1 MFRNYLKTALRNLV
15 RNKSFSA
22 INLSGLALGMACSL
36 LILMWVHDEY
46 SMNAFHENGDRLYS
60 VYERQYYKDKVDAFH
75 STPGILPDELKR
87 IFPEVQYATG
97 FAWIGEK
104 SFEADDKQIKVS
116 GTYASPDFFKMFS
129 YKLLQGNAN
138 TALSRVSDIAVSRS
152 VAESFFG
159 SAEAAIN
166 KTIRFEDTND
176 FTITAVYENQG
187 LNESAKFD
195 YLINWQFLLD
205 GHAWM
210 KDWNIVVNSGP
221 KTYIQLRDGVEAEAF
236 EKRIAHFLDS
246 YFKEQKS
253 DFRIELGIQ
262 RYADMYLHGNFKDG
276 KIAGGRIEYVRLFTL
291 IAVFILLIAC
301 VNFMNLTTARF
312 MKRAKEIGVR
322 KVAGALRLSI
332 IRQFLGEALLI
343 AGIAALVALL
353 LVYAFLPAFN
363 QLTEKQIALPYSTP
377 LFWAVIAALTVITG
391 IVAGSYPAFF
401 LSAFHPVKVL
411 KGSMKA
417 GPRASM
423 LRKGL
428 VVFQF
433 TLSIMLILGTIVVSQ
448 QINYIQSK
456 NIGYNKVNLV
466 SIPLEGNLLNKNNY
480 QLFKQEAIAKG
491 GIEEMTRITQVPVN
505 METGTSD
512 LTWQGKDPGGKYLFT
527 WSSVGYDFA
536 KTMGLQFVE
545 GRDFT
550 RGFSTDSTGFIIN
563 ESALKL
569 INYKNPI
576 GKTITFW
583 NRPGTIVGVV
593 KDFHFN
599 SLHAPIRP
607 LLLKLGE
614 NESWGNALVRIE
626 AGKTEKVLANLE
638 QLSKELNPKF
648 PFVYQ
653 FVDEEYRK
661 LYKGEQVTQK
671 LSGYFAFLAIFIC
684 CLGLLGLV
692 MFTIGQRVK
701 EIGIRKVLGANSISL
716 FGRLAKDFLT
726 PVFVALAIALPAGWW
741 AMQTWLDDFAYRIS
755 LNIWVFLLTAAIV
768 IVIALL
774 SISFQAIKAV
784 VANPMKALRTD

>member
-15 RNKSFSA
+15 RHKSFSA

-60 VYERQYYKDKVDAFH
+60 VYERQYYKDKVHAFH

-97 FAWIGEK
+97 FSWMAEK
-104 SFEADDKQIKVS
+104 AFEVNDKNIKVS
-116 GTYASPDFFKMFS
+116 GSYAGPDYFKMFS
-129 YKLLQGNAN
+129 YKLLQGNAQ

-152 VAESFFG
+152 MAESFFG

-166 KTIRFEDTND
+166 KTIRFDDSRD
-176 FTITAVYENQG
+176 FTITTVYENAG
-187 LNESAKFD
+187 LHESARFD
-195 YLINWQFLLD
+195 YLINWQALLEQNP
-205 GHAWM
+205 WM
-210 KDWNIVVNSGP
+210 KDWNVNINNGP
-221 KTYIQLRDGVEAEAF
+221 RTLIMLREGTDARSF
-236 EKRIAHFLDS
+236 EKRIAHFMDS
-246 YFKEQKS
+246 YFKEQQS
-253 DFRIELGIQ
+253 GFRIELGIQ
-262 RYADMYLHGNFKDG
+262 RFADMYLHGNFKEG

-301 VNFMNLTTARF
+301 VNFMNLTTSRF

-343 AGIAALVALL
+343 AGIAALMAVL
-353 LVYAFLPAFN
+353 LVYALLPPFN
-363 QLTEKQIALPYSTP
+363 QLTQKQIALPFFTP
-377 LFWAVIAALTVITG
+377 LFWATIAALTIITG

-417 GPRASM
+417 GPRAGM

-433 TLSIMLILGTIVVSQ
+433 ALSIILILGTIVVSQ

-456 NIGYNKVNLV
+456 NLGYNKANLV
-466 SIPLEGNLLNKNNY
+466 SVRLEGNLLNQHNY
-480 QLFKQEAIAKG
+480 QLFKQEALSKG
-491 GIEEMTRITQVPVN
+491 GIGQMTRILQDPIN
-505 METGTSD
+505 MDAGTSHVE
-512 LTWQGKDPGGKYLFT
+512 WQNKNPDEKYLFT
-527 WSSVGYDFA
+527 WGAVGYDFT
-536 KTMGLQFVE
+536 KTMGLEMVD
-545 GRDFT
+545 GRDFS
-550 RGFSTDSTGFIIN
+550 RGFPTDSNAFIIN

-569 INYKNPI
+569 INYKDPI
-576 GKTITFW
+576 GKKITFW
-583 NRPGTIVGVV
+583 GRPWTIVGVI

-599 SLHAPIRP
+599 SLHTPIRP
-607 LLLKLGE
+607 LMLKLGE
-614 NESWGNALVRIE
+614 NETWGNALVRIE
-626 AGKTEKVLANLE
+626 GDKTEKVLANLE
-638 QLSKELNPKF
+638 QLTKELNPKF
-648 PFVYQ
+648 PFTYQ
-653 FVDEEYRK
+653 FVDEEYHK

-692 MFTIGQRVK
+692 MFTIEQRVK

-716 FGRLAKDFLT
+716 FGRLAKDLLT

-741 AMQTWLDDFAYRIS
+741 AMQNWLDDFAYRIS
-755 LNIWVFLLTAAIV
+755 LNIWVFVLTAALV
-768 IVIALL
+768 IIIALL

-784 VANPMKALRTD
+784 TANPMNALRSE

>member
-46 SMNAFHENGDRLYS
+46 SMNAFHKNGDRLYS

-75 STPGILPDELKR
+75 STPGVLGDELKR

-97 FAWIGEK
+97 FAWMAEK
-104 SFEADDKQIKVS
+104 VFEVGDKNIKVTGS
-116 GTYASPDFFKMFS
+116 YAGPDYFKMFS
-129 YKLLQGNAN
+129 YKLLQGNAQ
-138 TALSRVSDIAVSRS
+138 TALSRISDIAVSRS

-166 KTIRFEDTND
+166 KTIRFDDSRD
-176 FTITAVYENQG
+176 FIITSVYENAG
-187 LNESAKFD
+187 LHESAKFD
-195 YLINWQFLLD
+195 YLINWQALLEQNP
-205 GHAWM
+205 WM
-210 KDWNIVVNSGP
+210 KDWNVNINNGP
-221 KTYIQLRDGVEAEAF
+221 RTLILLREGTDAGSF
-236 EKRIAHFLDS
+236 EKRIAHFMDS
-246 YFKEQKS
+246 YFKEQQS
-253 DFRIELGIQ
+253 GFRIELGIQ
-262 RYADMYLHGNFKDG
+262 RFADIYLHGNFKEG

-332 IRQFLGEALLI
+332 VRQFLGEALLI
-343 AGIAALVALL
+343 AGIAALMAVL
-353 LVYAFLPAFN
+353 LVYALLPAFN
-363 QLTEKQIALPYSTP
+363 QLTQKQIALPFYTP
-377 LFWAVIAALTVITG
+377 LFWAAIAVLTIITG

-411 KGSMKA
+411 KGSMKT
-417 GPRASM
+417 GPRAGM

-433 TLSIMLILGTIVVSQ
+433 VLSIILILGTIVVSQ

-456 NIGYNKVNLV
+456 NLGYDKANLV
-466 SIPLEGNLLNKNNY
+466 SVRLEGNLLNQHNY
-480 QLFKQEAIAKG
+480 QLFKQEALRKG
-491 GIEEMTRITQVPVN
+491 GIGEMTRILQDPIN
-505 METGTSD
+505 MDAGTSHVE
-512 LTWQGKDPGGKYLFT
+512 WQNKNPDEKYLFT
-527 WSSVGYDFA
+527 WGAVGYDFT
-536 KTMGLQFVE
+536 KTMGLQMVD
-545 GRDFT
+545 GRDFS
-550 RGFSTDSTGFIIN
+550 RGFPTDSNAFIIN

-569 INYKNPI
+569 INYKDPI
-576 GKTITFW
+576 GKKITFW
-583 NRPGTIVGVV
+583 GKPWTIIGVI

-599 SLHAPIRP
+599 SLHTPIRP
-607 LLLKLGE
+607 LMLKLGE
-614 NESWGNALVRIE
+614 NETWGNALVRIE

-648 PFVYQ
+648 PFTYQ
-653 FVDEEYRK
+653 FVDEEYHK

-684 CLGLLGLV
+684 CLGLFGLV
-692 MFTIGQRVK
+692 MFTIEQRVK

-716 FGRLAKDFLT
+716 FSRLAKDLLA

-741 AMQTWLDDFAYRIS
+741 AMQNWLDDFAYRIS
-755 LNIWVFLLTAAIV
+755 LNIWVFILTATIV
-768 IVIALL
+768 VIIALL

-784 VANPMKALRTD
+784 VANPMKALRTE